1 MVGGGPC
8 MWRSVLT
15 ICCDASRSKK
25 RKVRYEPVWQIN
37 FINGFLMNSPSLL
50 FGAIRYATDSTG
62 NSSPMVTQVK
72 SFTAQCFRL
81 QPGKPSYQSVAS
93 SCWQFG
99 WATNWGG
106 RKKKACYWLVLRVSS
121 SLSYRDPYI
130 KLWAGYGVR
139 LHSSTQDLRFLL
151 WDLFNLNHPSVY
163 QLLMILKAS
172 SKSDTTKITM
182 SFFSSYA
189 FPFRAF

>member
-1 MVGGGPC
+1 MQDRRLQLKHSCIPDLPRTQGRIIHSTMVGGGPC

-130 KLWAGYGVR
+130 KLWAGYGVI
-139 LHSSTQDLRFLL
+139 LHSSFL
-151 WDLFNLNHPSVY
+151 HR
-163 QLLMILKAS
+163 I
-172 SKSDTTKITM
+172 
-182 SFFSSYA
+182 
-189 FPFRAF
+189 